1 MAVTAITTALFD
13 RERTGGGAH
22 IDISL
27 AESATWMLSGVEGHL
42 SDSGWNI
49 PQSPPRHLYECSD
62 GRWVSI
68 AADEPRTW
76 TALCT
81 ALGLADLAAAGRPSP
96 DDADA
101 VQAQLAAAFATRPAA
116 EWVADLGPGGVTI
129 SFVHEG
135 STLVDDPH
143 VRARGA
149 VVEVGGQPVPAN
161 PIRIAGAHGPVDDR
175 HHAAAGDRRRHR
187 RRPRRRGVFARR
199 HRDHAPIR
207 PAGGASMTSRSIC
220 AGTARW
226 SPVRDRASAAASRHA
241 FASAGAEILVNDF
254 VAERAAA
261 VVDELTAL
269 GATAAA
275 VPFDVSDYAAV
286 HDALGD
292 AGADIIVNNA
302 GNAGPEGFTFSPFA
316 DSEPGRLGPLLRRQ
330 PARRHALHACGAA
343 RDDRAGLGPR
353 RDDRVGGGPLRRTWP
368 GRVFGGE
375 SRRRGVHPLD
385 RPRGRAARD
394 QREQRGLGVDRLERD
409 DARADLPPERSSARR
424 SSSAR
429 TSSAATAGPTTSLR
443 CACSW

>member
-49 PQSPPRHLYECSD
+49 PQSPTRHLYECSD

-76 TALCT
+76 SALCT

-161 PIRIAGAHGPVDDR
+161 PIRIAGAHGPRSTTVTT
-175 HHAAAGDRRRHR
+175 
-187 RRPRRRGVFARR
+187 P
-199 HRDHAPIR
+199 P
-207 PAGGASMTSRSIC
+207 PATGADT
-220 AGTARW
+220 
-226 SPVRDRASAAASRHA
+226 D
-241 FASAGAEILVNDF
+241 
-254 VAERAAA
+254 A
-261 VVDELTAL
+261 V
-269 GATAAA
+269 
-275 VPFDVSDYAAV
+275 
-286 HDALGD
+286 LGD
-292 AGADIIVNNA
+292 VGYSHDDIA
-302 GNAGPEGFTFSPFA
+302 TM
-316 DSEPGRLGPLLRRQ
+316 
-330 PARRHALHACGAA
+330 
-343 RDDRAGLGPR
+343 
-353 RDDRVGGGPLRRTWP
+353 
-368 GRVFGGE
+368 
-375 SRRRGVHPLD
+375 
-385 RPRGRAARD
+385 
-394 QREQRGLGVDRLERD
+394 
-409 DARADLPPERSSARR
+409 RR
-424 SSSAR
+424 S
-429 TSSAATAGPTTSLR
+429 GLLGEHP
-443 CACSW
+443 